1 IKEQNVQV
9 AAGQIGQ
16 PPVPRGLG
24 FQYTMSTLGRLLDPK
39 QFANIVL
46 KTGAGTE
53 TTYVRD
59 VAEVKLGAQNMN
71 TDCRLDGKPSVGLA
85 VFQLPGSNA
94 LQVADLVKA
103 KMRQLRERFPQ
114 GLEYTIA
121 YDTTPFVE
129 ESVAEVFHTLRD
141 AIILVALVVLFFLQD
156 WRSVILPL

>member
-1 IKEQNVQV
+1 
-9 AAGQIGQ
+9 
-16 PPVPRGLG
+16 
-24 FQYTMSTLGRLLDPK
+24 GRLLEPE

-59 VAEVKLGAQNMN
+59 VAWVERGAQNMN

-94 LQVADLVKA
+94 LDVAERVKA
-103 KMRQLRERFPQ
+103 KMRKLAERFRQ
-114 GLEYTIA
+114 GLQYTIA
-121 YDTTPFVE
+121 YDPTPFVE

-156 WRSVILPL
+156 WRAVILPLIDVFVSLVGTFAIMLLLGF